1 MLNEKNKLQQQQN
14 GWVIVHHMA
23 QKQIKNIRKT
33 HRRME
38 TKVG

>member
-1 MLNEKNKLQQQQN
+1 MLNGKNKLQQQN
-14 GWVIVHHMA
+14 GRVTVHHMA
-23 QKQIKNIRKT
+23 QKQKQNIRKT

>member
-1 MLNEKNKLQQQQN
+1 MEEINSTTKWPGDCTSYGTKT
-14 GWVIVHHMA
+14 
-23 QKQIKNIRKT
+23 KKNIRKT